1 MSIYLWYSNKIRSA
15 SVSMCKHLNLFEN
28 RLVSFHVSMTCLLL
42 LLILQIAKSCCEM
55 VQTLMMQNFQF
66 LWQKSFSSHPNKLY
80 HPLSLSLSLA
90 FFSFYLSHTLSIAL
104 SFYFSFFLSLSIY
117 LSLSFNL
124 PLSLCI
130 YLSHTLSIYLSLSIC
145 LSLST
150 YLVLCNSLSLL
161 FSGSVSH
168 TYEGRYSNL
177 STNLHRF
184 SIKSHLARVGR

>member
-80 HPLSLSLSLA
+80 HPLSLSLSC
-90 FFSFYLSHTLSIAL
+90 FFLFLSISHSFYCSLFLFLFLSLSFYLPLTLFQSTSLSLHLPISHSFYLSI
-104 SFYFSFFLSLSIY
+104 SFY
-117 LSLSFNL
+117 LSLSF
-124 PLSLCI
+124 
-130 YLSHTLSIYLSLSIC
+130 YLSRSL
-145 LSLST
+145 
-150 YLVLCNSLSLL
+150 
-161 FSGSVSH
+161 
-168 TYEGRYSNL
+168 
-177 STNLHRF
+177 
-184 SIKSHLARVGR
+184 

>member
-80 HPLSLSLSLA
+80 HPLSLSLSLL
-90 FFSFYLSHTLSIAL
+90 FFSLSIYLTLFLLLSLSVSL
-104 SFYFSFFLSLSIY
+104 SFSLFLSTSHSLSIY
-117 LSLSFNL
+117 LSLFAST
-124 PLSLCI
+124 
-130 YLSHTLSIYLSLSIC
+130 YLTLFLSIYLFLSVSLFLPISFSVTLF
-145 LSLST
+145 LSFSRVQSRIHMKVGTPT
-150 YLVLCNSLSLL
+150 YLPTYTVFLL
-161 FSGSVSH
+161 NLTSH
-168 TYEGRYSNL
+168 
-177 STNLHRF
+177 
-184 SIKSHLARVGR
+184 V